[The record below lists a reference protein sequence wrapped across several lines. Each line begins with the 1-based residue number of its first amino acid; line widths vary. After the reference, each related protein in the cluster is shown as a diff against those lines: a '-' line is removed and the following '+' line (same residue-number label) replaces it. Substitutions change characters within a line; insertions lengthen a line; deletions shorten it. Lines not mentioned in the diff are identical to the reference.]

1 LKSDAVARGA
11 AASRAATR
19 ASTEAVLGPGGRAE
33 ARQSGSSS
41 SFGGFGSSSHSA
53 LALISLGTRGAGRAG
68 SGGTPPSCG
77 EGETLAEQ
85 QQQEQQEQQRRRRK
99 FIVSGGF
106 AEPQRV
112 FFSEKKRVQKASR
125 VFFECFF
132 FPSLCS
138 LRILSQR
145 SPSSSLLSFL
155 FLFPQISRNGQEGQG
170 NGFLR

>member
-1 LKSDAVARGA
+1 
-11 AASRAATR
+11 
-19 ASTEAVLGPGGRAE
+19 
-33 ARQSGSSS
+33 
-41 SFGGFGSSSHSA
+41 
-53 LALISLGTRGAGRAG
+53 
-68 SGGTPPSCG
+68 
-77 EGETLAEQ
+77 LAEQ

-155 FLFPQISRNGQEGQG
+155 FFSLKLVAMGKKGKGTGSFGE
-170 NGFLR
+170 